1 MSSFLRDWVHRSSFF
16 KIDYHFFIISIS
28 SCSILL
34 LSHQGAVPRLSLLC
48 VLAVIANLVQSGFDA
63 HQSGVLRPFGVHPGI
78 PEVCDTHV
86 ANLPVTVPAMS
97 GIAFVSRK
105 FEHSITTLTFLEVLF
120 LCLSHGLAG
129 QDWMRHAQ
137 THPVP
142 VPAHGLTS
150 EGSRMEKELH
160 YAIS

>member
-16 KIDYHFFIISIS
+16 KIDYHFFIVSVS
-28 SCSILL
+28 SCSILI
-34 LSHQGAVPRLSLLC
+34 LSHWDAVRLSLLC
-48 VLAVIANLVQSGFDA
+48 VLAVIANLVQFGFVA
-63 HQSGVLRPFGVHPGI
+63 HQSGVLRPFGVLPGI

-97 GIAFVSRK
+97 GIAFISRK

-120 LCLSHGLAG
+120 LCLGHGLAG
-129 QDWMRHAQ
+129 QNWMRHAR
-137 THPVP
+137 THPAP
-142 VPAHGLTS
+142 VPAHELAS
-150 EGSRMEKELH
+150 EESRMEKELH